1 VTRSGDAG
9 VTIFQPLRTLL
20 RIFATGALA
29 ALPLAATALIFAW
42 AAGFLI
48 RWLGPDS
55 AVGRV
60 LISIGLGVGASQV
73 VGYAIGVAIVAAAI
87 FGLGLLVEAGL
98 QRSFASVVNALLL
111 RIPVVGTVY
120 DLMKRMVGL
129 VRAQDEN
136 GDGTK
141 SMSAVWCHFG
151 GPQAD
156 GNSVALALLGS
167 DTPVLINGQRCLA
180 VLIPTAPVPVGGGL
194 IYVPE
199 HWITPADVGVEAVTS
214 IYVSMGLT
222 SPQYLPKADHP
233 RSGFAAPPCMFV
245 RTGVNHAES

>member
-1 VTRSGDAG
+1 MIR
-9 VTIFQPLRTLL
+9 PLRTLL
-20 RIFATGALA
+20 RIFITGALA
-29 ALPLAATALIFAW
+29 ALPLAATLLIFAW

-48 RWLGPDS
+48 RWLGPES
-55 AVGRV
+55 AVGAV
-60 LISIGLGVGASQV
+60 LVSIGLGVGASEV
-73 VGYAIGVAIVAAAI
+73 VGYAIGVAIVAVAI

-98 QRSFASVVNALLL
+98 QRSFAAVVNGLLL

-120 DLMKRMVGL
+120 DLIKRLVGL
-129 VRAQDEN
+129 LRAQDEK
-136 GDGTK
+136 GDGVR

-151 GPQAD
+151 GPRAE

-167 DTPVLINGQRCLA
+167 DVPVLVNGQRCLA

-194 IYVPE
+194 LYVPE

-222 SPQYLPKADHP
+222 SPQYLPKAD
-233 RSGFAAPPCMFV
+233 AAAKLKAPEKPPS
-245 RTGVNHAES
+245 AA

>member
-1 VTRSGDAG
+1 MA
-9 VTIFQPLRTLL
+9 FKPLRTLL
-20 RIFATGALA
+20 RIFVTGALA
-29 ALPLAATALIFAW
+29 ALPLAATLLIFAW
-42 AAGFLI
+42 AAGVLI

-55 AVGRV
+55 AVGRT
-60 LISIGLGVGASQV
+60 LLSIGLGVGASEV
-73 VGYAIGVAIVAAAI
+73 VGYAIGIAIVAAAI

-98 QRSFASVVNALLL
+98 QRGLSSLVNGLVL

-129 VRAQDEN
+129 LRAQDDSGN
-136 GDGTK
+136 GTK
-141 SMSAVWCHFG
+141 AMSAVWCHFG
-151 GPQAD
+151 GPQAE

-167 DTPVLINGQRCLA
+167 DTPVLINGQRCVA

-199 HWITPADVGVEAVTS
+199 HWITPADVGIEAVTS

-222 SPQYLPKADHP
+222 SPQYLQRADGAAAKLKAPEKPP
-233 RSGFAAPPCMFV
+233 RAA
-245 RTGVNHAES
+245 

>member
-1 VTRSGDAG
+1 MA
-9 VTIFQPLRTLL
+9 FKPLRTLL
-20 RIFATGALA
+20 RVFVTGALA
-29 ALPLAATALIFAW
+29 ALPLAATLLIFAW
-42 AAGFLI
+42 AASVLI

-55 AVGRV
+55 AVGRT
-60 LISIGLGVGASQV
+60 LLSIGLGVGASEV

-98 QRSFASVVNALLL
+98 QRGLASLVNGLVL

-129 VRAQDEN
+129 VRTQDEK
-136 GDGTK
+136 GDGLK

-167 DTPVLINGQRCLA
+167 DTPVLINGQRCVA

-194 IYVPE
+194 LYVPE

-222 SPQYLPKADHP
+222 SPQYLQRADGAAKLTAPEKPP
-233 RSGFAAPPCMFV
+233 RAA
-245 RTGVNHAES
+245 

>member
-1 VTRSGDAG
+1 MIR
-9 VTIFQPLRTLL
+9 PLKTVL

-29 ALPLAATALIFAW
+29 ALPLAATLLIFGW
-42 AAGFLI
+42 AAGILI

-55 AVGRV
+55 AVGGA
-60 LISIGLGVGASQV
+60 LLSIGLGVGASEV
-73 VGYAIGVAIVAAAI
+73 VGYAIGIAIVAAAI

-98 QRSFASVVNALLL
+98 QRSFAAGVNALLL

-129 VRAQDEN
+129 VRAHDDN
-136 GDGTK
+136 GDGMK

-156 GNSVALALLGS
+156 GNSMALALLGS

-194 IYVPE
+194 LYVPE
-199 HWITPADVGVEAVTS
+199 HWVTPADVGIEAVTS

-222 SPQYLPKADHP
+222 SPQYLPRADAAAKLKAP
-233 RSGFAAPPCMFV
+233 ESPAPAA
-245 RTGVNHAES
+245 

>member
-1 VTRSGDAG
+1 MIR
-9 VTIFQPLRTLL
+9 PLQTLL

-48 RWLGPDS
+48 RWLGPES

-60 LISIGLGVGASQV
+60 LVSIGLGVGASEV

-98 QRSFASVVNALLL
+98 QRGFATLVNGLLL

-129 VRAQDEN
+129 LRAQDEN
-136 GDGTK
+136 GGGTK

-151 GPQAD
+151 GPQAE

-167 DTPVLINGQRCLA
+167 DTPVLINGQRCVA

-199 HWITPADVGVEAVTS
+199 HWITPADVGIEAVTS

-222 SPQYLPKADHP
+222 SPQYLPRADVPTKLTAPEKPP
-233 RSGFAAPPCMFV
+233 RAA
-245 RTGVNHAES
+245 

>member
-1 VTRSGDAG
+1 MA
-9 VTIFQPLRTLL
+9 FKPLRTLL
-20 RIFATGALA
+20 RVFVTGALA
-29 ALPLAATALIFAW
+29 ALPLAATLLIFAW
-42 AAGFLI
+42 AAGVLI

-55 AVGRV
+55 AVGRT
-60 LISIGLGVGASQV
+60 LLSIGLGVGASEV

-98 QRSFASVVNALLL
+98 QRGLSSLVNGLLL

-129 VRAQDEN
+129 VRTQDEK
-136 GDGTK
+136 GDGLK

-151 GPQAD
+151 GPQAG

-167 DTPVLINGQRCLA
+167 DTPVLINGQRCVA

-222 SPQYLPKADHP
+222 SPQYLQRADGSAKLTAPEKPP
-233 RSGFAAPPCMFV
+233 RAA
-245 RTGVNHAES
+245 